1 MDFRILGPMEVWDG
15 ARSLPLPA
23 GRGRA
28 LLALLALH
36 PGEVVAADRLI
47 DELWGEH
54 PPATANT
61 VIQGLVSRLRKEL
74 EPGRPPG
81 IPATILRTVGTGY
94 LLAIEPDAVD
104 AQRFQHLLVQARN
117 AAPGTRRALIAEAL
131 GLWRGPALAEFVY
144 EPFAQRAVTA
154 LGELRLVAIEDRID
168 AELSLGEHRELVAE
182 IERLVEEY
190 PFRER
195 LRGLLM
201 LALYRAGR
209 QADALAAYRRAR
221 HALLEEL
228 GVEPGP
234 ELKSLHQAILRHDT
248 ALGPRPREITAQR
261 WLPLER
267 RTVTVVYTDL
277 RPMAEPG
284 TDPEAV
290 NRYGAQVL
298 DAATEVFRRHGG
310 RVVPILGDSVV
321 ALFGLPVAHE
331 DDPIRAVRAAVEL
344 RTAAEALSRTS
355 EFTFSPKSGIETGV
369 IIVGGADDI
378 AYGSLVTTAARLQ
391 QAASD
396 GDVLVGAVTQRLIR
410 GVVVVKPA
418 DDIAVNGLG
427 GSVALGRVLDV
438 VPEAAALVRRFD
450 TPMRG
455 RQSEVTQLRPVPA
468 HGPLWRSMP
477 GDNSRRGRHR
487 EVAGNRGVR
496 RNTRC
501 RRSGDHRGMPC
512 VRRGHHV
519 LAVA

>member
-1 MDFRILGPMEVWDG
+1 M
-15 ARSLPLPA
+15 
-23 GRGRA
+23 
-28 LLALLALH
+28 
-36 PGEVVAADRLI
+36 
-47 DELWGEH
+47 
-54 PPATANT
+54 
-61 VIQGLVSRLRKEL
+61 
-74 EPGRPPG
+74 
-81 IPATILRTVGTGY
+81 
-94 LLAIEPDAVD
+94 
-104 AQRFQHLLVQARN
+104 
-117 AAPGTRRALIAEAL
+117 
-131 GLWRGPALAEFVY
+131 Y

-298 DAATEVFRRHGG
+298 DAATEVFDVTAGG
-310 RVVPILGDSVV
+310 WCRSSATRSWPSSVSRWLTRMTRFGRYARPSNC
-321 ALFGLPVAHE
+321 ALPQKPLAGLA
-331 DDPIRAVRAAVEL
+331 
-344 RTAAEALSRTS
+344 
-355 EFTFSPKSGIETGV
+355 
-369 IIVGGADDI
+369 
-378 AYGSLVTTAARLQ
+378 
-391 QAASD
+391 
-396 GDVLVGAVTQRLIR
+396 
-410 GVVVVKPA
+410 
-418 DDIAVNGLG
+418 
-427 GSVALGRVLDV
+427 
-438 VPEAAALVRRFD
+438 
-450 TPMRG
+450 
-455 RQSEVTQLRPVPA
+455 
-468 HGPLWRSMP
+468 
-477 GDNSRRGRHR
+477 NSR
-487 EVAGNRGVR
+487 
-496 RNTRC
+496 
-501 RRSGDHRGMPC
+501 SLPS
-512 VRRGHHV
+512 
-519 LAVA
+519 LASKPG